1 MSTEPE
7 TEPNSETRE
16 DAPAEPEPE
25 PEPEPTPA
33 PAARLKRLLPVW
45 AIPIATAIAGG
56 AIGAGAVGAVAISTP
71 ETVTVTETVTVDPA
85 EEEHFELLQREGAVS
100 QREIDA
106 AIWEAE
112 LQAWEDEL
120 YGAEAAAAADTITD
134 GVWTVGVDVEPGTY
148 RATNVSSDCYWA
160 TLETGSNGSDIV
172 DNDLPGGGNPTVTLE
187 EGWDFQT
194 DGCGDWVKQ

>member
-16 DAPAEPEPE
+16 DAPAES
-25 PEPEPTPA
+25 EPTPA

-45 AIPIATAIAGG
+45 AIPIATAVAGG